1 MLHHMLRPSGSAR
14 RRQSPLLR
22 FAASSVL
29 ILLAACATTNRAE
42 YGSVRLRPYGDPGA
56 IPAVFSVQDGRIV
69 NPDLDVVQDADGCLR
84 GRARNIPIDL
94 CPAKG
99 TPPPEEPGDKVEQ
112 WAGATGNFTLE
123 LMDHETRLR
132 MDGYLHGGGGRQIP
146 MNATVPLGKGP
157 QWDALRKRPAFL
169 ALAAAISGVRGEP
182 NDAALRDASDE

>member
-1 MLHHMLRPSGSAR
+1 MLHPMLRPSAFAR

-22 FAASSVL
+22 LALSVL
-29 ILLAACATTNRAE
+29 ALAAACATTSNRAQ
-42 YGSVRLRPYGDPGA
+42 YGSVRLRPYGNPGA
-56 IPAVFSVQDGRIV
+56 TPAVFSVQDGRIV

-169 ALAAAISGVRGEP
+169 ALAAAISGIRGEP
-182 NDAALRDASDE
+182 NDAAIQDAMDE

>member
-1 MLHHMLRPSGSAR
+1 LNNLGDGAFSASEVR
-14 RRQSPLLR
+14 MFR
-22 FAASSVL
+22 FALSSIL
-29 ILLAACATTNRAE
+29 ILLAACATTNRAQ
-42 YGSVRLRPYGDPGA
+42 YGSVRFRPYGDPGA
-56 IPAVFSVQDGRIV
+56 VPAVFSVQEGRIV
-69 NPDLDVVQDADGCLR
+69 SPDLDVVEDPDGCLR

-99 TPPPEEPGDKVEQ
+99 TPPPEQPGDKVEQ

-123 LMDHETRLR
+123 LMEHETRLR
-132 MDGYLHGGGGRQIP
+132 MDGYLRGGARGQIP

-182 NDAALRDASDE
+182 NDAALREATEE